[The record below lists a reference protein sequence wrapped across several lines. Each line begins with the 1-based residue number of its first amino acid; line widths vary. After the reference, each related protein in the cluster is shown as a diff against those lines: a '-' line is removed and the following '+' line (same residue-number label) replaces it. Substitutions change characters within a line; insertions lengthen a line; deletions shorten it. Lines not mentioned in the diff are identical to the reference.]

1 MSYVPAGF
9 TIEQEDAILTGQ
21 RAQGEQLT
29 NIIARLKAEESQR
42 RWTLI
47 IGGIGVLF
55 AAIKL
60 GVLVIPSVRVRSKKL
75 GRL

>member
-9 TIEQEDAILTGQ
+9 TMQQEDEILTGQ
-21 RAQGEQLT
+21 QAHGKQLD
-29 NIIARLKAEESQR
+29 NIIARLKAEERQR

-60 GVLVIPSVRVRSKKL
+60 GVLVIPSVRIRSKKL

>member
-1 MSYVPAGF
+1 MSYVPTGF
-9 TIEQEDAILTGQ
+9 NLQEETEILTGQ
-21 RAQGEQLT
+21 RTAKDKLDE
-29 NIIARLKAEESQR
+29 IIARLKAEERQR

-47 IGGIGVLF
+47 VGSIGVLF

-60 GVLVIPSVRVRSKKL
+60 GVLVIPSVRVRSRKL